1 MKIIKKISK
10 SLTPK
15 EQYLEKY
22 GKHFTI
28 KLADFASEQ
37 MVNSD
42 GTNKH
47 WDVSDVKQIIDELGY
62 IIPISSTVG
71 DIIYTANMAHADFYP
86 LLLKDAKSCIIYAME
101 VANDKDGYEGI
112 VIAVG
117 IPQPNIEGKIVID
130 VTINV
135 KDKQATYTIPEQLSV
150 TRANN
155 LVLATD
161 QKDLIQEL
169 ETMKTNAKLIIDSVD
184 TQKTILQK
192 ADKLLLELN
201 PVLKEKQQNE
211 QRFSKI
217 EDSLSQIAKLMEK
230 QQETINNFIND
241 KSFSKKNC

>member
-1 MKIIKKISK
+1 MRIIKKISK

-47 WDVSDVKQIIDELGY
+47 WDV
-62 IIPISSTVG
+62 
-71 DIIYTANMAHADFYP
+71 
-86 LLLKDAKSCIIYAME
+86 
-101 VANDKDGYEGI
+101 
-112 VIAVG
+112 
-117 IPQPNIEGKIVID
+117 
-130 VTINV
+130 TINV

-155 LVLATD
+155 LVLAID

>member
-1 MKIIKKISK
+1 MRIIRKISK

-47 WDVSDVKQIIDELGY
+47 WDVSDVKQIIDE
-62 IIPISSTVG
+62 
-71 DIIYTANMAHADFYP
+71 
-86 LLLKDAKSCIIYAME
+86 
-101 VANDKDGYEGI
+101 GI
-112 VIAVG
+112 VTAVG
-117 IPQPNIEGKIVID
+117 IPQPNLEGKIVID

>member
-1 MKIIKKISK
+1 MIFRDIKQHNKVYILDK
-10 SLTPK
+10 VNV
-15 EQYLEKY
+15 
-22 GKHFTI
+22 TI
-28 KLADFASEQ
+28 D
-37 MVNSD
+37 
-42 GTNKH
+42 
-47 WDVSDVKQIIDELGY
+47 
-62 IIPISSTVG
+62 
-71 DIIYTANMAHADFYP
+71 
-86 LLLKDAKSCIIYAME
+86 
-101 VANDKDGYEGI
+101 EGI
-112 VIAVG
+112 VTAVG
-117 IPQPNIEGKIVID
+117 IPQPNLEGKIVID

-135 KDKQATYTIPEQLSV
+135 KDKQAIYTIPEQLSV
-150 TRANN
+150 N

-241 KSFSKKNC
+241 KSFSKKDC

>member
-1 MKIIKKISK
+1 MRIIKKISK

-47 WDVSDVKQIIDELGY
+47 WDVSDVKQIIDELG
-62 IIPISSTVG
+62 

-112 VIAVG
+112 QFCRWMADVK
-117 IPQPNIEGKIVID
+117 NKNLEID
-130 VTINV
+130 W
-135 KDKQATYTIPEQLSV
+135 ES
-150 TRANN
+150 
-155 LVLATD
+155 
-161 QKDLIQEL
+161 
-169 ETMKTNAKLIIDSVD
+169 
-184 TQKTILQK
+184 
-192 ADKLLLELN
+192 
-201 PVLKEKQQNE
+201 
-211 QRFSKI
+211 
-217 EDSLSQIAKLMEK
+217 
-230 QQETINNFIND
+230 FI
-241 KSFSKKNC
+241 

>member
-1 MKIIKKISK
+1 MRIIKKISK

-62 IIPISSTVG
+62 IIPISSTIG
-71 DIIYTANMAHADFYP
+71 DIIYT
-86 LLLKDAKSCIIYAME
+86 
-101 VANDKDGYEGI
+101 
-112 VIAVG
+112 AVG
-117 IPQPNIEGKIVID
+117 IPQPNLEGKIVID

-155 LVLATD
+155 LVLAID